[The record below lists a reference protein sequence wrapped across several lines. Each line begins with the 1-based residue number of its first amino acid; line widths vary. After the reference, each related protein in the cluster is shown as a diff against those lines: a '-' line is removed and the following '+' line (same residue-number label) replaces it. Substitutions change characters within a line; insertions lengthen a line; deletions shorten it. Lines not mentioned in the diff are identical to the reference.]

1 MGVDSYALART
12 SNLNEELGQI
22 KYVFSDKTG
31 TLTMNVMEYK
41 KCTVGGISYSLDSD
55 EMDPQPQNIL
65 ENLKMVFIF
74 FLCLLYNYQIYNFYS
89 LCVHNQLHT

>member
-41 KCTVGGISYSLDSD
+41 KCTVGGIPYSLDSN
-55 EMDPQPQNIL
+55 DPESQQQDIL
-65 ENLKMVFIF
+65 ENLKLVGLIIIFI
-74 FLCLLYNYQIYNFYS
+74 LITREMLLLNRFSRKIIF
-89 LCVHNQLHT
+89 